1 MNSNQ
6 PTSVS
11 KSGNTYTLGLNISN
25 QAGSE
30 VLTIKPKY
38 NEIFDKDGRRSDQN
52 QSNNSVRL
60 GTVSASLLSA
70 EVSSD
75 NLTVMVTFSENVF
88 STVNGSGD
96 LEPSDFILEMSGG
109 TATLSSTT
117 PISIF
122 SDNFKHSL
130 GFTFGGIPDGNEV
143 LNVKLADN
151 SVFDIQ
157 GVVLPQIQ
165 TNSSSNLKADS
176 DSDGIAN
183 PVDLCPNTANGTSV
197 NMNGC
202 ADNASKYFW
211 VGGSGNWS
219 DFQIIGLLPLV
230 EINFIQEHLT
240 ELIMYIST
248 DTLFQTQG
256 KL

>member
-1 MNSNQ
+1 M
-6 PTSVS
+6 
-11 KSGNTYTLGLNISN
+11 
-25 QAGSE
+25 
-30 VLTIKPKY
+30 Y

-157 GVVLPQIQ
+157 GFRFKQIVLRILKQIQ
-165 TNSSSNLKADS
+165 ILMELQTRLTYVQ
-176 DSDGIAN
+176 I
-183 PVDLCPNTANGTSV
+183 ANGTSV

-202 ADNASKYFW
+202 
-211 VGGSGNWS
+211 
-219 DFQIIGLLPLV
+219 
-230 EINFIQEHLT
+230 E
-240 ELIMYIST
+240 
-248 DTLFQTQG
+248 
-256 KL
+256 